1 MEELPSAVENPSGDT
16 KITRIPKPFSIESL
30 IATTPSS
37 FSTYPEAQFDS
48 QPNLTPLHPP
58 TALPLPNF
66 PLYTHPWL
74 GYLTQHFLDG
84 STDAP
89 ASREKLSEMF
99 LDPRYALL
107 STSATDREKL
117 AQYFVNNINKSSPS
131 AILESRDRMSDF
143 IISDYTAYSQGD
155 SAAKFPDDRRMS
167 MQVFPTKIEDHDKT
181 GVDVESTDS
190 CSDLSMTMSP
200 DGSHK
205 NRDLCPSDSEC
216 SDDGN
221 VSIGATS
228 GRHATNSDTGKQS
241 ASGSSSKSRR
251 RRTAFTSEQ
260 LLELEREFHAKKY
273 LSLTERSQ
281 IATTLK
287 LSEVQVK
294 IWFQNRRAKWKR
306 VKAGLTS
313 HGLNRGSTGS
323 SAGTANK
330 IVVPIPVH
338 VNRFAVRSQHQHMEK
353 MGLSGPKPDLR
364 KNPSIDVSGFERF
377 NMEMAIK
384 QKNF

>member
-1 MEELPSAVENPSGDT
+1 MEESPSAVENSPGNT

-37 FSTYPEAQFDS
+37 TYPDTSYES
-48 QPNLTPLHPP
+48 LPNLTQLHPP
-58 TALPLPNF
+58 PTLPLTNF
-66 PLYTHPWL
+66 PSLYTHPWL
-74 GYLTQHFLDG
+74 GYLTQHFLDDTADG
-84 STDAP
+84 
-89 ASREKLSEMF
+89 SREKLMSEMF

-107 STSATDREKL
+107 NATTTDREKL
-117 AQYFVNNINKSSPS
+117 AQYFVNNISKSSLS
-131 AILESRDRMSDF
+131 ILEQNKDRDF
-143 IISDYTAYSQGD
+143 LLTDYSAQYSCENPG
-155 SAAKFPDDRRMS
+155 ANYPHFGPKVDD
-167 MQVFPTKIEDHDKT
+167 QNDK
-181 GVDVESTDS
+181 GSLDVESTDS

-216 SDDGN
+216 SDDGGP
-221 VSIGATS
+221 GASS
-228 GRHATNSDTGKQS
+228 GSRPSESGGKQS
-241 ASGSSSKSRR
+241 SSGGSSSKSRR

-313 HGLNRGSTGS
+313 HGLNRGSSGGGGS
-323 SAGTANK
+323 GSTNK

-364 KNPSIDVSGFERF
+364 KNPSMDVSGFERF
-377 NMEMAIK
+377 NLDMGMK
-384 QKNF
+384 QRNFNV